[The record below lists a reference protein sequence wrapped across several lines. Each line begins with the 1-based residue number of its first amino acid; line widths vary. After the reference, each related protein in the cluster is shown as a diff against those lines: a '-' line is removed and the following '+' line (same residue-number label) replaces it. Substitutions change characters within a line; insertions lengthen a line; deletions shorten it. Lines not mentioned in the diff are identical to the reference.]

1 MDGKDSTMNTKRRF
15 LQNIYTKI
23 FLLLL
28 ILVAAFF
35 FSMCIGRYDLTPVD
49 VVKII
54 SGYFTNTLE
63 SMDKISVNVVMQV
76 RLPRI
81 LLSMIIGAGL
91 ACSGASYQCLF
102 GNPLVSPDILGVSAG
117 AGFGAAVAI
126 LLAAGSAVVQI
137 QALAFGLLA
146 VGIVLF
152 ISKVQKKT
160 ELYMLVLSG
169 VIVSALFEALVSLVK
184 YVADPQDTLPAITVW
199 LMGSLASA
207 SYTKVMIAAV
217 TILPCMII
225 LYVLRW
231 KMNLLSLSEEEA
243 KSLGVRVDQLRIVI
257 IIVSTLMTAVSVSLC
272 GIIGWIGLVI
282 PHIGRFF
289 VGNDHRG
296 LIPASMLLG
305 AAYLLLIDGMA
316 RTITAAEVPLSIL
329 TAIIGAPFFAI
340 ILRRTMGGKR
350 K

>member
-1 MDGKDSTMNTKRRF
+1 
-15 LQNIYTKI
+15 
-23 FLLLL
+23 
-28 ILVAAFF
+28 
-35 FSMCIGRYDLTPVD
+35 MCIGRYDITPFD
-49 VVKII
+49 VIEII
-54 SGYFTNTLE
+54 IANFKNALE
-63 SMDKISVNVVMQV
+63 NMDKIRVNVVMQV

-117 AGFGAAVAI
+117 AGFGASLGI
-126 LLAAGSAVVQI
+126 LLSAGSAVVQI
-137 QALAFGLLA
+137 QALCFGLLA
-146 VGIVLF
+146 VAIVLF
-152 ISKVQKKT
+152 ISRVQKKT

-169 VIVSALFEALVSLVK
+169 VIVGALFEALVSLIK
-184 YVADPQDTLPAITVW
+184 YVADPQDKLPAITVW

-207 SYTKVMIAAV
+207 SYQKVAIAAV
-217 TILPCMII
+217 TIVPCMIV
-225 LYVLRW
+225 LFVLRW

-257 IIVSTLMTAVSVSLC
+257 IVVSTLMTAVSVSLC

-289 VGNDHRG
+289 IGNDHRG
-296 LIPASMLLG
+296 LIPACIILG
-305 AAYLLLIDGMA
+305 ATYLLLIDTIA
-316 RTITAAEVPLSIL
+316 RTLTAAELPLSIL

-340 ILRRTMGGKR
+340 ILRRTMGGKG
-350 K
+350 

>member
-1 MDGKDSTMNTKRRF
+1 MNKKKIF
-15 LQNIYTKI
+15 LQNIYTK
-23 FLLLL
+23 LL
-28 ILVAAFF
+28 ILLIVLVAAFF
-35 FSMCIGRYDLTPVD
+35 FAMCIGRYDITPLD
-49 VVKII
+49 VIEII
-54 SGYFTNTLE
+54 SGHFRNALE
-63 SMDKISVNVVMQV
+63 SFDKIKANVVMQV

-117 AGFGAAVAI
+117 AGFGASLGI
-126 LLAAGSAVVQI
+126 LLSAGSAVVQI
-137 QALAFGLLA
+137 QALCFGLLA
-146 VGIVLF
+146 VAIVLF
-152 ISKVQKKT
+152 ISRVQKKT

-169 VIVSALFEALVSLVK
+169 VIVGALFEALISLIK
-184 YVADPQDTLPAITVW
+184 YVADPQDELPAITVW

-207 SYTKVMIAAV
+207 SYQKVAIAAV
-217 TILPCMII
+217 TIIPCMIV
-225 LYVLRW
+225 LFVLRW

-257 IIVSTLMTAVSVSLC
+257 IVVSTLMTAVSVSLC

-289 VGNDHRG
+289 IGNDHRG
-296 LIPASMLLG
+296 LIPACIILG
-305 AAYLLLIDGMA
+305 ATYLLLIDTIA
-316 RTITAAEVPLSIL
+316 RTLTAAELPLSIL

-340 ILRRTMGGKR
+340 ILRRTMGGKG
-350 K
+350 